1 MFLVLHLQMPASF
14 YPKGEVRCVYIKIL
28 LEKKKTEGRKE
39 WEKEAG
45 GEVVWLSDKQ
55 HTNAYRMP
63 YLNPDDDTKSSRY

>member
-1 MFLVLHLQMPASF
+1 MPASF

-28 LEKKKTEGRKE
+28 LEKKNRGKKGMREGGR
-39 WEKEAG
+39 G
-45 GEVVWLSDKQ
+45 REVVWLSDKQ